1 MNITATKHRIFGLD
15 LMRTVAITAVVL
27 GHLPVLESFSA
38 GSLFTELL
46 KLSAFWGVEIFFVLS
61 GFLIGRILINT
72 ALHSGFGKLQLFNF
86 LKRRWMRT
94 LPNYFLVLLI
104 NILLGLVIGFDLSG
118 AWRYFV
124 FSQNLWQNQIGFFT
138 ESWSLSVEEW
148 TYLLLALSIWGVF
161 VFKGKRLKHRLLG
174 CLVFLWVLF
183 VASKAY
189 YFFYNPEQDWNLALK
204 SVVIYRIDAIIT
216 GVLFAWGSVFLPD
229 FFRKSKAFLLMVGL
243 LLLLFLSM
251 GLGLAGL
258 DNRASFFW
266 TVVYLPLTSLAFAC
280 FLPTLF
286 YWKTN
291 LGYVSVPV
299 TFISKISYA
308 LYLLHYSIVLYL
320 FNLQGFAQGLLS
332 PLLYVMVTL
341 VLSVL
346 LYRFFEKPI
355 MDLRDK

>member
-15 LMRTVAITAVVL
+15 LMRAVAITAVVL

-72 ALHSGFGKLQLFNF
+72 ALQNGFGKPQLLNF

-104 NILLGLVIGFDLSG
+104 NILLGWVIGFDLSG

-124 FSQNLWQNQIGFFT
+124 FTQNLWQNQIGFFT

-148 TYLLLALSIWGVF
+148 AYLLLALSIWGVF
-161 VFKGKRLKHRLLG
+161 VFKRKRLKHRLLG

-216 GVLFAWGSVFLPD
+216 GVLFAWGSVFSAR
-229 FFRKSKAFLLMVGL
+229 FFPEIKSV
-243 LLLLFLSM
+243 
-251 GLGLAGL
+251 LADGG
-258 DNRASFFW
+258 A
-266 TVVYLPLTSLAFAC
+266 AFALVFKHGIRPC
-280 FLPTLF
+280 GTGQQDVFF
-286 YWKTN
+286 FGRW
-291 LGYVSVPV
+291 
-299 TFISKISYA
+299 
-308 LYLLHYSIVLYL
+308 SI
-320 FNLQGFAQGLLS
+320 
-332 PLLYVMVTL
+332 
-341 VLSVL
+341 
-346 LYRFFEKPI
+346 YR
-355 MDLRDK
+355 